1 MLGIG
6 GSVAVGKST
15 VSRVLQT
22 LLSQLTDHPR
32 VDLVT
37 TDGFLYPNAVL
48 EERGIMHRKGFPES
62 YDVRRALEFLID
74 VKSGK
79 SHGHGTGVYTPH
91 LRHRAPT
98 ASRR

>member
-48 EERGIMHRKGFPES
+48 EERGIMHAKGFPES

-79 SHGHGTGVYTPH
+79 AGHRAGLLAPDV
-91 LRHRAPT
+91 RHRAG
-98 ASRR
+98 ACRR